1 MLLSVEETQDGIGFR
16 KITDDGVENVL
27 EKKTIRE
34 GDSRKDPKL

>member
-27 EKKTIRE
+27 KKTIRE
-34 GDSRKDPKL
+34 GDSRKDTKL